1 MGPHYAGMVS
11 ELPPDAS
18 QMRAADTDRD
28 WAADL
33 LRTAAAEGRITFSE
47 LDERLGQAYAAKTF
61 ADLHAV
67 TRDLPG
73 PGVTPPAPAV
83 RPAASPAVTAG
94 APGPPA
100 SVAIMSGVRR
110 SGPWL
115 VPAAYHAIAIMGA
128 VDLDLREATF
138 AADEVTIRAFCLMGG
153 ITIIVPEE
161 VAVDVAGLGLMG
173 GFDHAASAPGR
184 PGAPTIR
191 VVGCACMGGV
201 DIRRRPARGELPG
214 QDGA

>member
-1 MGPHYAGMVS
+1 MVS

-28 WAADL
+28 RAADL
-33 LRTAAAEGRITFSE
+33 LRTAAAEGRITFAE
-47 LDERLGQAYAAKTF
+47 LDERLGQAYAARTF
-61 ADLHAV
+61 ADLQAV

-83 RPAASPAVTAG
+83 RPAAPPAV

-100 SVAIMSGVRR
+100 SVAIMCGARR

-128 VDLDLREATF
+128 VDLDLR
-138 AADEVTIRAFCLMGG
+138 
-153 ITIIVPEE
+153 
-161 VAVDVAGLGLMG
+161 
-173 GFDHAASAPGR
+173 
-184 PGAPTIR
+184 
-191 VVGCACMGGV
+191 
-201 DIRRRPARGELPG
+201 
-214 QDGA
+214 